1 MRKTAP
7 TPVSEVD
14 LVALKRVV
22 NRLLD
27 HFIETRG
34 IRAVTL
40 DDRYYWEV
48 PAPERYRIEVDP
60 GELDVGDLA
69 DDWELVARLLQA
81 DNQPV
86 AYQLT
91 ELAPLLAYL
100 GEVLARDLGKQGG

>member
-27 HFIETRG
+27 HVIETRG
-34 IRAVTL
+34 VRAVTL
-40 DDRYYWEV
+40 DDRYYWDV
-48 PAPERYRIEVDP
+48 PAPERYRVEVDP

-69 DDWELVARLLQA
+69 DDWELVARLLQEE
-81 DNQPV
+81 NQPV

-100 GEVLARDLGKQGG
+100 GEVLARDLAERGG